1 MSDTETAP
9 RRRGRPAIPKD
20 VQRQRLIE
28 AAILVFENKQYE
40 KTRVA
45 DIVGEAGMSSRSF
58 YEHFQS
64 KDDLF
69 ASVANLIGKAFVGSL
84 RSIFAETADPMVRID
99 RGLHA
104 FFDLFNQMPID
115 LESLGGNAGQAV
127 RDARRESVREITDL
141 VLRELELMREQGRV
155 AEAPDRASVELILT
169 GVEGMA
175 FRYFSEGRGGELR
188 ELHPTVMA
196 LLARTLLG

>member
-1 MSDTETAP
+1 
-9 RRRGRPAIPKD
+9 
-20 VQRQRLIE
+20 
-28 AAILVFENKQYE
+28 
-40 KTRVA
+40 VA

-84 RSIFAETADPMVRID
+84 RSIFAETADPRVRID

-104 FFDLFNQMPID
+104 FFDLFSQMPID

-141 VLRELELMREQGRV
+141 VLRELKVMREQGRV

-169 GVEGMA
+169 RCRGDGVPV
-175 FRYFSEGRGGELR
+175 LQ
-188 ELHPTVMA
+188 
-196 LLARTLLG
+196 